1 MPDFWSVVK
10 GLIVWQW
17 IPKYLTQ
24 TYKLDT
30 SEKEKTS
37 IYIDELQIYIY
48 NHWVRDT
55 HVLPHERFRVQLPF
69 FLLLSLA
76 MAARPESLQGVLYEN
91 VGLSLVRSESGP
103 KLVMTIRLQKIKRSG
118 GVSRP

>member
-10 GLIVWQW
+10 GLIAWQW
-17 IPKYLTQ
+17 IPTYLTP
-24 TYKLDT
+24 TYELDT

-103 KLVMTIRLQKIKRSG
+103 KLVMTVRLQKIKRSG